1 MKLVHLQVS
10 MVQNCGKIEHLLK

>member
-10 MVQNCGKIEHLLK
+10 MVQNCGKIEHLSK